1 MISFLICCTSEKEKE
16 ILIGEW
22 YLTENPSMSIIFT
35 ADTLFIK
42 STFRTK
48 HNWKIDDSNIFLK
61 NSMNFESKRLIGK
74 EYRSH
79 FVYFL
84 NDNNDTLRWSAK
96 KDTTNTIYTFIRIKN
111 RFEHF
116 QKSIDFKIEVPTSK
130 NFIESIDNNEMN
142 PNYYVGLIDDKLMI
156 KNDYQFINL
165 ISAYSDILQMK
176 SYMEKSDFEKLRIN
190 LFTDRNVPEI
200 KIDSIKN
207 VLKKTP
213 IKKIFRIYKNDTINY
228 TDNLK
233 WYGKF
238 E

>member
-1 MISFLICCTSEKEKE
+1 MISFIICCTSEKEKE

-48 HNWKIDDSNIFLK
+48 HNWNIDDSNIFLK

-116 QKSIDFKIEVPTSK
+116 QKSIDFKIELPTSK

-142 PNYYVGLIDDKLMI
+142 PNYYVGLIDD
-156 KNDYQFINL
+156 NFC
-165 ISAYSDILQMK
+165 
-176 SYMEKSDFEKLRIN
+176 
-190 LFTDRNVPEI
+190 LFRYPPN
-200 KIDSIKN
+200 
-207 VLKKTP
+207 
-213 IKKIFRIYKNDTINY
+213 
-228 TDNLK
+228 
-233 WYGKF
+233 
-238 E
+238 